1 MLAANQSNEGDQVS
15 AAGTRSDAVLP
26 APGEAA
32 GAARRIVI
40 VSGSVGAGHDGV
52 ARELARRL
60 ETRGYQVTILDLLD
74 GFPLAVRILLSSAYV
89 MTVKVAPFIYELT
102 CWLAERSRV
111 FQRLADAVC
120 CTSCDWLAAAV
131 SDADLVVAT
140 YPPAGRAVGR
150 LKRTGKL
157 KAPTV
162 TYLTDPAPNYL
173 WVHPDV
179 DLHLTMSAATAVEAQ
194 ERYGV
199 PVISS
204 GPLVDPAF
212 RTTSREL
219 ARSYAREVLGLE
231 PDTKVAL
238 VLLGSLG
245 VGNVS
250 AALEA
255 LKKARMYPVVLCGR
269 NRRLLRR
276 LSRVP
281 GAAALGWRS
290 DVPALLAGAD
300 LVVHNAGGLALTESL
315 VAGVPAITF
324 ASLPGHGKANARTL
338 ERSGTAP
345 WARSAAQLTLLA
357 TEAAASQLNRWPE
370 SEETTVDRICE
381 LLNERATAAA

>member
-1 MLAANQSNEGDQVS
+1 MTFFNEGGRVS
-15 AAGTRSDAVLP
+15 AAGTSSDFPPQVTWDET
-26 APGEAA
+26 APV
-32 GAARRIVI
+32 ARISI

-60 ETRGYQVTILDLLD
+60 EARGHKVEVLDLLD
-74 GFPLAVRILLSSAYV
+74 GFPLAIRILLSSAYV
-89 MTVKVAPFIYELT
+89 MTVKVAPFIYETT

-120 CTSCDWLAAAV
+120 CTSCRWLAAAV
-131 SDADLVVAT
+131 ADADLVVAT

-150 LKRTGKL
+150 LKRTGRL
-157 KAPTV
+157 RVPTV

-179 DLHLTMSAATAVEAQ
+179 DVHLTMSAATAQETQ

-199 PVISS
+199 SVTAS

-212 RTTSREL
+212 RATTREAAQAHL
-219 ARSYAREVLGLE
+219 RRVVGVQPDAR
-231 PDTKVAL
+231 VAL

-245 VGNVS
+245 VGNVQS
-250 AALEA
+250 ALEA
-255 LKKARMYPVVLCGR
+255 LKKAGMFPVVLCGR
-269 NRRLLRR
+269 NKRLCRR
-276 LSRVP
+276 LSRIS
-281 GAAALGWRS
+281 GAQALGWRD

-324 ASLPGHGKANARTL
+324 AALPGHGKANARSL
-338 ERSGTAP
+338 ESSGTAP
-345 WARSAAQLTLLA
+345 WAHSPEELTLLA
-357 TEAAASQLNRWPE
+357 TEACARQLKRWPE
-370 SEETTVDRICE
+370 DTETTVDRISQ
-381 LLNERATAAA
+381 LLTGNAPVAA